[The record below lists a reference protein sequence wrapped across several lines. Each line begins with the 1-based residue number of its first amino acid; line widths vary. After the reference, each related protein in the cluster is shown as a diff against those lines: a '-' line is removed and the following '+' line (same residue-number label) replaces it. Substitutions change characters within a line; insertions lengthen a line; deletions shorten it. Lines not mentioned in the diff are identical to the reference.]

1 MRTIFKL
8 ILTAIIPAMLLISC
22 DNTEETKPPVRP
34 VADFEPEKSPFDVG
48 DTVRLINKSEN
59 AVQYRWIIGAELEE
73 SYEKHP
79 ELIWEVPSPALG
91 LGKTVVLL
99 ATSEDG
105 LTDSTAKHV
114 RMSMR
119 FLYDVIVDELPD
131 ENLALLAGVEDETLE
146 LYAFLSHVNDPSI
159 GDMWKNEQTTAKKTI
174 DPKNIEF
181 PVELYYPRTFPTI
194 AMADSQWFFE
204 IRAMAASWD
213 EPKVLQRFEA
223 APSRVEAFTH
233 QGSLRYF
240 PLSNGQSEIRV
251 AFGYWE

>member
-1 MRTIFKL
+1 MRTTFKL
-8 ILTAIIPAMLLISC
+8 ILVAIIPAMLLIAC
-22 DNTEETKPPVRP
+22 DDQEETKPPIWP
-34 VADFEPEKSPFDVG
+34 VADFEPEKTPFDVG

-91 LGKTVVLL
+91 IGKTVVLL

-105 LTDSTAKHV
+105 LTDSTAQMV

-119 FLYDVIVDELPD
+119 YLYDIMVDELPA
-131 ENLALLAGVEDETLE
+131 ENLALLESSEDETIE
-146 LYAFLSHVNDPSI
+146 LYAFLGPVNDPSV
-159 GDMWKNEQTTAKKTI
+159 GDRWNNEQTTAKKTI
-174 DPKNIEF
+174 DPRNIEL
-181 PVELYYPRTFPTI
+181 PIELYYPRSFPII
-194 AMADSQWFFE
+194 AMEDSQWFFE

-213 EPKVLQRFEA
+213 EPLVLQRFEA

-251 AFGYWE
+251 VFGYRE